1 MWQLVINLIAKIV
14 GRQIQVE
21 DAPISFFRT
30 PPQRR
35 FFFFYS
41 GATID
46 VFSTKTI
53 STFQASAIA
62 QISTKQ
68 TTVGVVQC
76 KNKYKEED
84 EEEFYAFFFFFQIC
98 RALFLHI

>member
-1 MWQLVINLIAKIV
+1 MI
-14 GRQIQVE
+14 
-21 DAPISFFRT
+21 FFI
-30 PPQRR
+30 
-35 FFFFYS
+35 YS
-41 GATID
+41 CATID

-68 TTVGVVQC
+68 TAVGVVQC

-84 EEEFYAFFFFFQIC
+84 GEEFYAIFFSFKFVGLCFCTSKHERCLILYAATSSSQKSSVNIP
-98 RALFLHI
+98 

>member
-1 MWQLVINLIAKIV
+1 MWQLAINLIAKIV

-21 DAPISFFRT
+21 DPISFFRT
-30 PPQRR
+30 LPKDD
-35 FFFFYS
+35 FLFFFYS

-53 STFQASAIA
+53 STFQASAIGR
-62 QISTKQ
+62 ISTKQ
-68 TTVGVVQC
+68 TAVGVVQC

-84 EEEFYAFFFFFQIC
+84 EEELY
-98 RALFLHI
+98 